1 MLELN
6 VQYVNPPYQTKQ
18 KTFAELTRASRAKP
32 DPRNK
37 QSHQI
42 LLWSGDVFLREDS
55 SDITF

>member
-42 LLWSGDVFLREDS
+42 LL
-55 SDITF
+55 